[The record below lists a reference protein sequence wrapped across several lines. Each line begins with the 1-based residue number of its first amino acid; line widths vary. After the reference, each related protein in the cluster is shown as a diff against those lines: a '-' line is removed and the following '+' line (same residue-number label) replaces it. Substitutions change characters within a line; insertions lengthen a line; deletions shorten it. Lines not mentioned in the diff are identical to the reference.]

1 MNSVIEFIPVG
12 SESTPTSREEL
23 VNLTGLSDRAV
34 REEINLLKKDYPV
47 INVGRGYYIAND
59 PDDPNLKAYIHQEL
73 NRIRSIS
80 RAIRRHKALYKVNKD
95 QEILK
100 I

>member
-12 SESTPTSREEL
+12 SESIPTSREEL

>member
-1 MNSVIEFIPVG
+1 MSVLEFIPVG
-12 SESTPTSREEL
+12 NDKTPTSREDL

-34 REEINLLKKDYPV
+34 REEINLLKRDYPV
-47 INVGRGYYIAND
+47 VNVGRGYYIAND
-59 PDDPNLKAYIHQEL
+59 PDDPYLKAYIHQEM

-80 RAIRRHKALYKVNKD
+80 RSLRRHKALYKVNKD